1 MHHNGQPP
9 NGLIQMHTKRNN
21 DSPIP
26 LTIHSI
32 AYVFHV
38 CLGGFAFQNERGFAC
53 MDAVLQGPTFP
64 SRNQNFL
71 IKKPSV
77 IKIGD

>member
-9 NGLIQMHTKRNN
+9 NGLIQMHTNRNN
-21 DSPIP
+21 YSPDDSFYRIRF
-26 LTIHSI
+26 S
-32 AYVFHV
+32 
-38 CLGGFAFQNERGFAC
+38 CLFSSFSNKNGRGFAC
-53 MDAVLQGPTFP
+53 MDAVLLGPTFP